1 MSPKFAKIG
10 LSVLVLGAAFGG
22 LFYTTLAE
30 GTEYY
35 KHVEEVMVSPEP
47 WYGKRLQLHG
57 YVTKDSIRRKRES
70 LDYRFT
76 VESKGHTVQASY
88 TGVVPDTFKD
98 GAEVVLKGR
107 LGPHGFVVEPDGVM
121 AKCPSKYDASPNAP
135 VAQAGPRKAR
145 GHRVVR
151 YGDGQPRSPGAA
163 RRLRRRELRGDD
175 LRRRRPAALD
185 AAHRQRG
192 RRAVARLGAPRP
204 RLDRAD
210 LGVRVAGLQH
220 QVRRR
225 QLRRRA
231 AALLPGDGVLGRA
244 RRLDSLLGGAAV
256 DLRGGRHPRQPRDPA
271 RADSLRR
278 RDRRRRWRCSS
289 SS

>member
-1 MSPKFAKIG
+1 MTPRPKSYRATVARRPDRGHNGAVMSPKFAKIG

-76 VESKGHTVQASY
+76 VESKGQTVQASY

-135 VAQAGPRKAR
+135 VKKPDHAK
-145 GHRVVR
+145 
-151 YGDGQPRSPGAA
+151 
-163 RRLRRRELRGDD
+163 
-175 LRRRRPAALD
+175 PAVTA
-185 AAHRQRG
+185 
-192 RRAVARLGAPRP
+192 
-204 RLDRAD
+204 
-210 LGVRVAGLQH
+210 
-220 QVRRR
+220 
-225 QLRRRA
+225 
-231 AALLPGDGVLGRA
+231 
-244 RRLDSLLGGAAV
+244 S
-256 DLRGGRHPRQPRDPA
+256 
-271 RADSLRR
+271 
-278 RDRRRRWRCSS
+278 
-289 SS
+289 